1 MYRGMR
7 VLWAMWGEVGWGGY
21 VWEGESVGGGY
32 ECKSVLFKA
41 RKSGMKM
48 SQV

>member
-1 MYRGMR
+1 MGYVRRGWVR
-7 VLWAMWGEVGWGGY
+7 GY

-41 RKSGMKM
+41 RKSGVKM
-48 SQV
+48 SQI